1 MIQERK
7 RDSKGQRIIII
18 GNGIAGNSAA
28 LAIRKFD
35 KDVDVVL
42 LSDEKEPLY
51 SPCAFHKYL
60 AGEMESQK
68 LFLKK
73 VEDYSREGIRIIWG
87 KKVGGVDP
95 IAKEVGIEDTRI
107 RFDKLILATGSK
119 ALFPPIKGVDKRG
132 VFALKTMDDVRSIF
146 HYPARKVVVV
156 GSGPIGIEAAAAFR
170 RRGLEVT
177 LIEIL
182 NRLMPRLFDEA
193 PSSFLREIIEG
204 AGIKVLT
211 EEKAEAILGNGA
223 VQGVATDRREIG
235 CDMVVM
241 GAGVR
246 PNSGLAKKAGLEIGR
261 LGGIKTD
268 DYMMTTMENIYACGD
283 CVESKDI
290 VTGEA
295 GLSLLWPNAKRQ
307 GWVSGCNCAG
317 EQRRFPGS
325 FDATNLEIS
334 GTYAL
339 SAGRGAAGL
348 AGRKGY
354 EVIEKRDGSSYY
366 RLVIVDNR
374 LLGIQLINKIEHGG
388 LLFSKMVRKDDI
400 VGLARAVFDDKLLAV
415 RPWNYWLGRYLAFS
429 ERRKL

>member
-1 MIQERK
+1 MI
-7 RDSKGQRIIII
+7 
-18 GNGIAGNSAA
+18 
-28 LAIRKFD
+28 
-35 KDVDVVL
+35 
-42 LSDEKEPLY
+42 SDEKEPLY

-95 IAKEVGIEDTRI
+95 TAKEVCIEDRRI

-204 AGIKVLT
+204 LGIRVLT
-211 EEKAEAILGNGA
+211 GEKAEAILGNGA
-223 VQGVATDRREIG
+223 VQGIATDRREIG
-235 CDMVVM
+235 CDLVVM

-246 PNSGLAKKAGLEIGR
+246 PNSELAKKVGLEIGS

-268 DYMMTTMENIYACGD
+268 DYMMTTTENIYACGD
-283 CVESKDI
+283 CIESKDI
-290 VTGEA
+290 VTG
-295 GLSLLWPNAKRQ
+295 
-307 GWVSGCNCAG
+307 
-317 EQRRFPGS
+317 
-325 FDATNLEIS
+325 
-334 GTYAL
+334 
-339 SAGRGAAGL
+339 
-348 AGRKGY
+348 
-354 EVIEKRDGSSYY
+354 
-366 RLVIVDNR
+366 
-374 LLGIQLINKIEHGG
+374 
-388 LLFSKMVRKDDI
+388 
-400 VGLARAVFDDKLLAV
+400 
-415 RPWNYWLGRYLAFS
+415 
-429 ERRKL
+429 

>member
-7 RDSKGQRIIII
+7 RDSMGQRIVII

-42 LSDEKEPLY
+42 ISDEKEPLY

-73 VEDYSREGIRIIWG
+73 VEDYPREGIRIIWG
-87 KKVGGVDP
+87 RKVCEVDP
-95 IAKEVGIEDTRI
+95 ITREVWIEDDRI

-146 HYPARKVVVV
+146 HYPAKKVVVV

-182 NRLMPRLFDEA
+182 NRLMPRLFDEV
-193 PSSFLREIIEG
+193 PSSFLREIIEE

-211 EEKAEAILGNGA
+211 EEKAEEILGNGA
-223 VQGVATDRREIG
+223 VQGIATDQREIG

-246 PNSGLAKKAGLEIGR
+246 PNSELAKKVGLEIGS

-268 DYMMTTMENIYACGD
+268 DYMMTRMENVYACGD
-283 CVESKDI
+283 CIESKDI

-307 GWVSGCNCAG
+307 GWVSGCNCVG

-339 SAGRGAAGL
+339 SAGRGTAGL
-348 AGRKGY
+348 AGREGY
-354 EVIEKRDGSSYY
+354 EVIEKRNGSTYY

-374 LLGIQLINKIEHGG
+374 LLGMQLINKIEHGG
-388 LLFSKMVRKDDI
+388 LLFSKMLRKDDI
-400 VGLARAVFDDKLLAV
+400 IGLAKAVFDDKLLAV
-415 RPWNYWLGRYLAFS
+415 RPWNYWLGRYMASS
-429 ERRKL
+429 ERRKR